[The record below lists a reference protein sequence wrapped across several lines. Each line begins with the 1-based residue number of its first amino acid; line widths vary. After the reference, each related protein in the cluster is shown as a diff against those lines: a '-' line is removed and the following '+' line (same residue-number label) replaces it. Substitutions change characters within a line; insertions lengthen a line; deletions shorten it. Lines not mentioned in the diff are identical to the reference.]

1 MGFFV
6 FGMMIRFENKIE
18 VINMKVEYKS
28 MFIGIV
34 LGAISVSEILFLL
47 GDVKTEF
54 SFSTG
59 DKNQDKNIEVSIE
72 RTIDNGED
80 ITNVVIKGEGDVTR
94 EELDEAANKVFEM
107 ASSGKVKVKISKK
120 YSLKDIAQAH
130 KDLESRFLT
139 GPAVILP

>member
-1 MGFFV
+1 
-6 FGMMIRFENKIE
+6 
-18 VINMKVEYKS
+18 MKLEYKS

-34 LGAISVSEILFLL
+34 LGAVSVSAILFLL

-72 RTIDNGED
+72 RTIENGED

-94 EELDEAANKVFEM
+94 EELDEELDRMLEKQGINKEKTILNIEM
-107 ASSGKVKVKISKK
+107 EIQS
-120 YSLKDIAQAH
+120 
-130 KDLESRFLT
+130 
-139 GPAVILP
+139 